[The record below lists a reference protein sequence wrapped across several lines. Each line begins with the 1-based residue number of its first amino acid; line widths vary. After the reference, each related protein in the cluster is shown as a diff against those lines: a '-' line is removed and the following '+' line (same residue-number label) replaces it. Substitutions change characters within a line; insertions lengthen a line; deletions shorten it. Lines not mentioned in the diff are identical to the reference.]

1 MRVAVQKWGNS
12 LAVRIPRALAEEVG
26 IERGSQVELAV
37 EQGRLVAAPL
47 RPRASRYTLDE
58 LLAQVT
64 DENVHDEVDFGP
76 PVGKERW

>member
-37 EQGRLVAAPL
+37 EQGRLVAVPL